1 MRGAF
6 VAATL
11 AAVGIVGIVAVW
23 GVGTA
28 GAQGAP
34 ATLGALGEV
43 MTETQEQLAR
53 LSAVQEADGNINL
66 VRAVGG
72 LAGLGIGVAVGSA
85 ATYVGWRR

>member
-6 VAATL
+6 VAAAL
-11 AAVGIVGIVAVW
+11 AAVGAVAVVAVW

-28 GAQGAP
+28 GAQADP
-34 ATLGALGEV
+34 AAVRTVGGWVKAV
-43 MTETQEQLAR
+43 QDQLAQ
-53 LSAVQEADGNINL
+53 LEKVQGANSRINL

-72 LAGLGIGVAVGSA
+72 LAGLGIGVAVGSV

>member
-6 VAATL
+6 VAAV

-28 GAQGAP
+28 GAQDAP
-34 ATLGALGEV
+34 ATVGALETV
-43 MTETQEQLAR
+43 LAETERQLAR
-53 LSAVQEADGNINL
+53 LSAVRQAGGRTNL

-72 LAGLGIGVAVGSA
+72 LAGLGIGVAVGSV